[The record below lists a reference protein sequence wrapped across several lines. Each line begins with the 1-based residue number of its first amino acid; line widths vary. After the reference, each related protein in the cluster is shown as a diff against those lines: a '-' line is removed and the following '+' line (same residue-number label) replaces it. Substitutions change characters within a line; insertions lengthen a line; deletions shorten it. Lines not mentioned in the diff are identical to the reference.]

1 MSFFLENSLNLTI
14 LRGFVNR
21 LENRDLTKNTGG
33 HMHLVKWIRKNM
45 QKIMVFVIIIIMGMF
60 ILGSTAR
67 YLFDSIFNPNK
78 RVVATYDDGK
88 KINVSDLR
96 MAQNELSVLRM
107 LMADRLLMAQS
118 ANGIAGPLLAHLL
131 FPESQLSSRSLHK

>member
-1 MSFFLENSLNLTI
+1 
-14 LRGFVNR
+14 
-21 LENRDLTKNTGG
+21 
-33 HMHLVKWIRKNM
+33 MHLVKWIRKNM
-45 QKIMVFVIIIIMGMF
+45 QKIMVFVIIVIMGMF

-78 RVVATYDDGK
+78 RVVAAYDGGK

-107 LMADRLLMAQS
+107 LMADRRTRL
-118 ANGIAGPLLAHLL
+118 
-131 FPESQLSSRSLHK
+131 